1 MTQMCDRWEIVPIG
15 EVVSPIKEPI
25 SPDLFHNIRC
35 TIKIYPEFAEGLLGL
50 EEGKDILVLFLFH
63 LNIGKTP
70 LLVHPRGDTSKPL
83 RGVFATCSP
92 TRPNSIG
99 TNRCRLIALNGLDLD
114 LVGLEAID
122 GTPVIDIKPFS
133 CLDPHYDLN
142 LKL

>member
-1 MTQMCDRWEIVPIG
+1 MTQMYDRWEIVTIG

-63 LNIGKTP
+63 LNIGKAP
-70 LLVHPRGDTSKPL
+70 LLVHPRGTP
-83 RGVFATCSP
+83 RSP
-92 TRPNSIG
+92 YEGICHMFPYKANSIR

-122 GTPVIDIKPFS
+122 GTLLSALNPFRV
-133 CLDPHYDLN
+133 
-142 LKL
+142 